1 MVERRLSLN
10 SCGDA
15 AGDDH
20 NSGRLSRQVRKN
32 PIDDGPRW
40 ASYLPVPGPVKTLQ
54 SGAGA
59 IFRRE
64 AAARR
69 PGCYHSRMKIYTKT
83 GDEGETSLF
92 SGGRVGKDHPLIEA
106 YGTVDELNA
115 VLGLLLTV
123 PLPESAEQPIR
134 AVQSSLFAIGSAL
147 ADTDGKLDQNG
158 SAWATE
164 PIEDWIDTMD
174 AELDDLRAFIMPG
187 GSQGAAFAH
196 LARTVCR
203 RAERRVLVID
213 GLHPGIVPYLNR
225 LSDAF
230 FVLARFINARLGISD
245 PVWQPRG

>member
-1 MVERRLSLN
+1 
-10 SCGDA
+10 
-15 AGDDH
+15 
-20 NSGRLSRQVRKN
+20 
-32 PIDDGPRW
+32 
-40 ASYLPVPGPVKTLQ
+40 
-54 SGAGA
+54 
-59 IFRRE
+59 
-64 AAARR
+64 
-69 PGCYHSRMKIYTKT
+69 MKIYTKT